1 MAGYAAHVAQEVS
14 TPECVEAAIRSPESD
29 SWQAAMTS
37 TSLEENKVFRV
48 VTRPPGV
55 KVVKFKWVFRVKK
68 NASGKVEKFKARVV
82 SKEFSC
88 CCCYCCTSVG
98 GSSLSGATRAG
109 VMEMMRPHA
118 WEGGG
123 RGREPSISS

>member
-1 MAGYAAHVAQEVS
+1 M
-14 TPECVEAAIRSPESD
+14 EAAIRSPESD
-29 SWQAAMTS
+29 SWQAPMTS

-55 KVVKFKWVFRVKK
+55 KVVKFKRVFRVKK

-82 SKEFSC
+82 SKESSC

-98 GSSLSGATRAG
+98 GELSVWCTRTG

-123 RGREPSISS
+123 RGREPNISS